1 MNISLKNLLLLM
13 LVVPSLASCIRD
25 NIEDCP
31 PLRVEIVVKDKNYS
45 NVDMAAPEERR
56 PDNLAFRE
64 YVPTLFYMLRDAN
77 TGEVI
82 EEQGVFDVKG
92 DGKSFA
98 IDFCPCLPHGKY
110 IITVWG
116 GIDNLEQLSADRLSI
131 PLHYD
136 RAEGNDTYLVNDTLV
151 YDAYNYNYTL
161 GMQRTKGKLNII
173 AENLPDSYV
182 KADIDVS
189 NIYNKVNSNFKYSD
203 YTNVANHTSAA
214 TAPLSKIATIMA
226 PSVMNGKSV
235 LDVNFY
241 KPNPT
246 DAYWK
251 LSPEDVN
258 ITMERNKITVLK
270 YVFDPNLDNFIIYI
284 KVNDNWEE
292 IHGMILD

>member
-116 GIDNLEQLSADRLSI
+116 GIDNLEQLSADRLSM

-203 YTNVANHTSAA
+203 QTNVANHTSAA

>member
-13 LVVPSLASCIRD
+13 LVVPALASCIRD
-25 NIEDCP
+25 NIEECP

-92 DGKSFA
+92 DDKSFA

-116 GIDNLEQLSADRLSI
+116 GIDNLEQLSADRLSM

-203 YTNVANHTSAA
+203 HTSVANHKTAA

-235 LDVNFY
+235 LEVNFY

-270 YVFDPNLDNFIIYI
+270 YVFNPNLDNFIIYI

>member
-116 GIDNLEQLSADRLSI
+116 GIDNLEQLSADRLSM

-161 GMQRTKGKLNII
+161 GMQRIKGKLNII

-203 YTNVANHTSAA
+203 QTNVANHTSAA

-246 DAYWK
+246 DAHWK

>member
-116 GIDNLEQLSADRLSI
+116 GIDNLEQLSADRLSM

-203 YTNVANHTSAA
+203 QTSVANHTSAA

-226 PSVMNGKSV
+226 PSVINSKSV

>member
-45 NVDMAAPEERR
+45 NVDMAVPEERR

-110 IITVWG
+110 ILTVWG
-116 GIDNLEQLSADRLSI
+116 GIDNLEQLSADRLSM

-189 NIYNKVNSNFKYSD
+189 NIYNKVNSNFKYFD
-203 YTNVANHTSAA
+203 QTNVANHTSAA

>member
-116 GIDNLEQLSADRLSI
+116 GIDNLEQLSADRLSM

-189 NIYNKVNSNFKYSD
+189 YIYNKVNSNFKYSD
-203 YTNVANHTSAA
+203 QTSVANHKMAA